1 MNIITVTSPRTG
13 NLTREKY
20 ISRTHLK
27 RKCCILI
34 TRTYN
39 VYNWSKFYKKFQE
52 TVRWCGRLPLCSR
65 RCSQVEDT
73 TIVHWVGVGSALTLV
88 FV

>member
-1 MNIITVTSPRTG
+1 MFKTG
-13 NLTREKY
+13 VSFIRN
-20 ISRTHLK
+20 
-27 RKCCILI
+27 
-34 TRTYN
+34 
-39 VYNWSKFYKKFQE
+39 SKKLFAG
-52 TVRWCGRLPLCSR
+52 VDASPLCSR